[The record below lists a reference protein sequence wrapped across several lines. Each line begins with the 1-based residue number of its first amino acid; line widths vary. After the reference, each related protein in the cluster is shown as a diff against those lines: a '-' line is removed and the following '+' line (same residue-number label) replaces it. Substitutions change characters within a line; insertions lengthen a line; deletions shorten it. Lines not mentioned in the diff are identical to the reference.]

1 MPPLPASFNSLFWRL
16 FCGLIAVILATA
28 AAVWTAAYVVQSQVV
43 AKLENS
49 LSLRY
54 GGQRAVETA
63 FIMHRYAGE
72 AGLVEWLLSDANQR
86 PTVFVM
92 TKTGVELSGRT
103 VPERARQLLEDL
115 QSGKVPDARGE
126 GFPSEAVK
134 TVEIGGKPYFIFAV
148 HTSLPPRA
156 AQSFPLQQ
164 PYTGA
169 YSHRFS
175 TFTHALRRVASRALL
190 FASPAS
196 TRRSDAES
204 G

>member
-72 AGLVEWLLSDANQR
+72 AGLVEWLLSDAKPKADCLRNDKNR
-86 PTVFVM
+86 
-92 TKTGVELSGRT
+92 GRT
-103 VPERARQLLEDL
+103 ERTN
-115 QSGKVPDARGE
+115 G
-126 GFPSEAVK
+126 
-134 TVEIGGKPYFIFAV
+134 
-148 HTSLPPRA
+148 
-156 AQSFPLQQ
+156 
-164 PYTGA
+164 TGTCSSA
-169 YSHRFS
+169 PGR
-175 TFTHALRRVASRALL
+175 
-190 FASPAS
+190 PAE
-196 TRRSDAES
+196 R
-204 G
+204 